1 MWNIFDQGGQKNEQK
16 NEQKK
21 SKSKSKSVKSVHYYK
36 PHNSS
41 QSNHKKQ
48 KQQQQKQQQVIGKI
62 YADWC
67 GHCTALIP
75 EWKIMKDNIQNN
87 FPDKYIF
94 SEIEETNKDT
104 EVAKINK
111 MFVYKS
117 NKVDVQG
124 GYPTIYKIQNGK
136 VEYYTGARQAPDM
149 ESWFIMDN
157 NKSNKEN
164 FINGGRNRQRNTRRK
179 RK

>member
-1 MWNIFDQGGQKNEQK
+1 MWNIFDQGGQKNGQK

-48 KQQQQKQQQVIGKI
+48 KQQQQKQVIGKI